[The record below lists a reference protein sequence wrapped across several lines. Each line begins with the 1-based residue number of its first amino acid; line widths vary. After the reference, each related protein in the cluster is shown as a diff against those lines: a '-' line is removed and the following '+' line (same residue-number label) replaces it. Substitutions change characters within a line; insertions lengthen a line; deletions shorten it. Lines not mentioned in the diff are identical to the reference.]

1 MSSKVPIIGFII
13 IGLIITLVAVLFP
26 MALYSADYAID
37 NGTASES
44 TNTSL
49 TISGIESM
57 WFWGVG
63 ILVFILT
70 ISLIIWSYW
79 K

>member
-26 MALYSADYAID
+26 MALYSADYTID
-37 NGTASES
+37 NGTATES

-63 ILVFILT
+63 LLVFILT

>member
-1 MSSKVPIIGFII
+1 MGSKVPIIGFII

-26 MALYSADYAID
+26 MALYSADYTID
-37 NGTASES
+37 NGTATES

-57 WFWGVG
+57 WCWGVG
-63 ILVFILT
+63 LLVFILT